1 MLIPRKFKTFVELNM
16 HNLSNVYKIIF
27 SIYFK
32 YALQIIYY
40 YFQVLYCLRHYKG
53 DEKIRNFIWDLIEPC
68 ENGEVTISR
77 NHSGL
82 HNPVPRG
89 RNAKKKNRPKD
100 LPKPNDLQKWEDPN
114 HWSSSEK
121 YDCEAYLES
130 SYKKHLFRHAN
141 K

>member
-1 MLIPRKFKTFVELNM
+1 MFSCMQI
-16 HNLSNVYKIIF
+16 YK
-27 SIYFK
+27 YFFC
-32 YALQIIYY
+32 
-40 YFQVLYCLRHYKG
+40 FQALYCLRHYKG

-89 RNAKKKNRPKD
+89 RNAKKKNKPKD
-100 LPKPNDLQKWEDPN
+100 IPKANALQKWEDPS
-114 HWSSSEK
+114 HWSSGEK
-121 YDCEAYLES
+121 YDCETYLES

>member
-1 MLIPRKFKTFVELNM
+1 M
-16 HNLSNVYKIIF
+16 HIF
-27 SIYFK
+27 S
-32 YALQIIYY
+32 
-40 YFQVLYCLRHYKG
+40 QVLFCLRYYKG

-100 LPKPNDLQKWEDPN
+100 IPKINDVQKWEDPN
-114 HWSSSEK
+114 HWSSIEK

-130 SYKKHLFRHAN
+130 SYKKHLYRHAN

>member
-1 MLIPRKFKTFVELNM
+1 MLIPKKFKTLTELKFLLIILC
-16 HNLSNVYKIIF
+16 HVSNTIICILV
-27 SIYFK
+27 SLVNVS
-32 YALQIIYY
+32 LQ
-40 YFQVLYCLRHYKG
+40 FQVLYCLRHYKG

-100 LPKPNDLQKWEDPN
+100 LPKSNDPQKWEDPI
-114 HWSSSEK
+114 HWSSTEK
-121 YDCEAYLES
+121 YDCELYLEN

>member
-1 MLIPRKFKTFVELNM
+1 MVSYCE
-16 HNLSNVYKIIF
+16 NL
-27 SIYFK
+27 IYFNNNK
-32 YALQIIYY
+32 L
-40 YFQVLYCLRHYKG
+40 QVLYCLRHYKG

-89 RNAKKKNRPKD
+89 RNAKKKNRLKDIPKAHD
-100 LPKPNDLQKWEDPN
+100 TQKWEDPG
-114 HWSSSEK
+114 HWSSIDK

-130 SYKKHLFRHAN
+130 SYKKHLYRHAN

>member
-1 MLIPRKFKTFVELNM
+1 MNF
-16 HNLSNVYKIIF
+16 
-27 SIYFK
+27 
-32 YALQIIYY
+32 
-40 YFQVLYCLRHYKG
+40 FQVLYCLRHYKG

-100 LPKPNDLQKWEDPN
+100 IPKPNDLQKWEDSG
-114 HWSSSEK
+114 HWSSIEK

-141 K
+141 KLVTTWNSLISRNLKIFLISRIEIY